1 MSREDCKYYSI
12 QYDKWYNGCFDHPS
26 YSEYCKKLKR
36 EIIGFI
42 ACKKCQYN
50 KHKNE
55 H

>member
-1 MSREDCKYYSI
+1 MSREDCKYYRI
-12 QYDKWYNGCFDHPS
+12 EYEKWSDGPFDHPS
-26 YSEYCKKLKR
+26 YIEYCNKLKR

-42 ACKKCQYN
+42 ACKRCEHS